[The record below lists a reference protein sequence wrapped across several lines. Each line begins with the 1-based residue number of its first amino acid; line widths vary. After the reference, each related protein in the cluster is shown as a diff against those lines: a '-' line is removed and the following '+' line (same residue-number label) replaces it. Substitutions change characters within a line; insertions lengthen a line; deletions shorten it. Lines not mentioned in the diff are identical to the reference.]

1 MVAKTLN
8 AKNLEALGAQR
19 LAELLIEISTGS
31 AAHKQRLRL
40 ELAGSQSIADV
51 AREIRKRLIS
61 LQRAKTFI
69 NWRKVKAAKKDLETQ
84 RIAILDKV
92 AAEDTRE
99 AFDLMWQFLG
109 LADSIFERSDDG
121 SGTLVAIFHQACAD
135 AGRLAKGAGLGD
147 DVLADKIFAALND
160 NDYGQY
166 DPLIV
171 EMAPALGR
179 TGLERLKTLV
189 MDAQTSAKPKPKDGE
204 RQVIGWSTR
213 GPIYLD
219 DIEARRT
226 DSMAQIALQ
235 TIADLTGDVDAFIAQ
250 QPAKT
255 HKVPKIAAEI
265 ATRLLSAG
273 RAAEALSTL
282 DAADSPRFGWPFE
295 WEEARVEALE
305 ALERLDDAQDFRWA
319 CFETS
324 LNQHHLR
331 AYLRRLPDFDDIE
344 AEEKAFAHV
353 HRFGD
358 VHHALHFFLE
368 WAALTEAAKLCV
380 ARRAELD
387 GDRYELLTPAAEVL
401 SEKQPLA
408 ATLLLRAMIDFTLDY
423 ARSSR
428 YKHAARH
435 YVECCGFATRI
446 TDYAGV
452 PTHDDYVLGL
462 KKKHAKKSGFW
473 SLIA

>member
-1 MVAKTLN
+1 MAAKTLN
-8 AKNLEALGAQR
+8 AKNLEALGAPR

-40 ELAGSQSIADV
+40 ELAGSQSVAEV

-69 NWRKVKAAKKDLETQ
+69 DWRKVKAAKKDLETQ
-84 RIAILDKV
+84 RVAILTKV
-92 AAEDTRE
+92 APEDPRE

-109 LADSIFERSDDG
+109 LAESIFDRSDDG

-135 AGRLAKGAGLGD
+135 AGTLAKGADLGE
-147 DVLADKIFAALND
+147 DVLADKTFAALND

-179 TGLERLKTLV
+179 KGLERLKMLV
-189 MDAQTSAKPKPKDGE
+189 MEVQNAPKRKPKDSE
-204 RQVIGWSTR
+204 REIIGWGSS
-213 GPIYLD
+213 GPVYLD
-219 DIEARRT
+219 EIQGRR
-226 DSMAQIALQ
+226 DESMTKIALQ

-255 HKVPKIAAEI
+255 RKVPRIAAEI

-319 CFETS
+319 CFEAS
-324 LNQHHLR
+324 LNHHHLR

-353 HRFGD
+353 HRFAD
-358 VHHALHFFLE
+358 VHHALHFFIE
-368 WAALTEAAKLCV
+368 WPALAEAAKLCV
-380 ARRAELD
+380 ARRPDLD
-387 GDRYELLTPAAEVL
+387 GDRYELLSPAAEVL

-423 ARSSR
+423 GRSSR

-446 TDYAGV
+446 TDYAGL
-452 PTHDDYVLGL
+452 PSHEEYVLAL
-462 KKKHAKKSGFW
+462 KKKHGKKSGFW
-473 SLIA
+473 SLIV

>member
-1 MVAKTLN
+1 MVAKPLN

-92 AAEDTRE
+92 APEDTRE

-250 QPAKT
+250 QPEKPARCRRSPRKSRPAFSLPVAPPRHFPRWMRRT
-255 HKVPKIAAEI
+255 PPG
-265 ATRLLSAG
+265 SAG
-273 RAAEALSTL
+273 LSN
-282 DAADSPRFGWPFE
+282 G
-295 WEEARVEALE
+295 
-305 ALERLDDAQDFRWA
+305 
-319 CFETS
+319 
-324 LNQHHLR
+324 
-331 AYLRRLPDFDDIE
+331 RRLGWKRSRRWNDWTT
-344 AEEKAFAHV
+344 
-353 HRFGD
+353 HRISAGL
-358 VHHALHFFLE
+358 VS
-368 WAALTEAAKLCV
+368 KLV
-380 ARRAELD
+380 
-387 GDRYELLTPAAEVL
+387 
-401 SEKQPLA
+401 
-408 ATLLLRAMIDFTLDY
+408 
-423 ARSSR
+423 
-428 YKHAARH
+428 
-435 YVECCGFATRI
+435 
-446 TDYAGV
+446 
-452 PTHDDYVLGL
+452 
-462 KKKHAKKSGFW
+462 
-473 SLIA
+473 